1 MASLTTTPD
10 TYRRLF
16 EDHSDGRAV
25 LDELTRRYGDNPY
38 TRGGIEAIRETD
50 FKAGKLEVITF
61 ILRQI
66 NRAHGSTEDETSSD
80 THPDE

>member
-1 MASLTTTPD
+1 METTPD

-16 EDHSDGRAV
+16 EDHSDGQAV
-25 LDELTRRYGDNPY
+25 LDELVRKFGGNPY
-38 TRGGIEAIRETD
+38 TRGGTEAVRETD

-66 NRAHGSTEDETSSD
+66 NRAHGSNEDETS
-80 THPDE
+80 TVTPADE